1 MMIVKISLLILYLIG
16 VGLLVHG
23 ICKAD
28 YQNIG
33 DELPNIHDT
42 HFD

>member
-1 MMIVKISLLILYLIG
+1 MMIVKITLLILYLIG

-23 ICKAD
+23 ICKAK
-28 YQNIG
+28 YENTG